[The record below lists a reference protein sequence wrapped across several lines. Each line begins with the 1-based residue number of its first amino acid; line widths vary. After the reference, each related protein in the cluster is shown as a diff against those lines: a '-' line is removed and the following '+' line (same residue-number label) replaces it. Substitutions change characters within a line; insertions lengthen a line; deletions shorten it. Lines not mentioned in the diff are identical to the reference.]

1 MNFNHSMALS
11 KVPSTQTGTQYEVMC
26 EPMRSGEN
34 AFGYTKIHLICPV
47 SIIKGYR
54 FQIK

>member
-1 MNFNHSMALS
+1 MALS
-11 KVPSTQTGTQYEVMC
+11 KGPSTQAGTQYEVMC
-26 EPMRSGEN
+26 ESMRSGEN